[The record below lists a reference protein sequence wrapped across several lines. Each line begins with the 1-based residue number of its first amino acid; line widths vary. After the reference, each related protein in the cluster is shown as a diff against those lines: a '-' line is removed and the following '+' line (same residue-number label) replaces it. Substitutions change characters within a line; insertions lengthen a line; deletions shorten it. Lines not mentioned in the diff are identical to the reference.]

1 MKFISLTLAGAYLI
15 DLEKRED
22 NRGFF
27 ARCFCEKEF
36 STQGLEIRWV
46 QMNTSLT
53 RQSGSIRGLH
63 FQYPPKAELKLVRC
77 LQGAIW
83 DVIVDIRLNS
93 PTFGHWYGTELNERN
108 RGMLYVPK
116 GFAHGFQTLGSDVEM
131 LYFHSEF
138 HSQEHESGLRYDDP
152 SLAINWPL
160 SVSEISKRDKE
171 LPLFSEIKPIEL

>member
-93 PTFGHWYGTELNERN
+93 PTFGHWYGAELNERN
-108 RGMLYVPK
+108 RRMLYVPK

-131 LYFHSEF
+131 LYFH
-138 HSQEHESGLRYDDP
+138 L
-152 SLAINWPL
+152 SLIH
-160 SVSEISKRDKE
+160 I
-171 LPLFSEIKPIEL
+171 